1 MCKIKT
7 NTKEEKGEM
16 HMNKNDVIGLIY
28 YYEHTAE
35 QDPGIQAQT
44 LEVLNAYLEKI
55 EEEEAAA
62 AKKRKSPNKSG
73 IVQVDAETGKVLAI
87 YATQKE
93 ALIAIGKE
101 GKSGIGDALNRAK
114 THKAYGYKW
123 FYKDAYEAEF
133 GPVKL

>member
-1 MCKIKT
+1 M
-7 NTKEEKGEM
+7 N
-16 HMNKNDVIGLIY
+16 MNKNDVIGLIY

-35 QDPGIQAQT
+35 QDPGIQEQT
-44 LEVLNAYLEKI
+44 LDVLNAYLEKI

-62 AKKRKSPNKSG
+62 AKKRRSPNKSG
-73 IVQVDAETGKVLAI
+73 IVQVDAETDKPIAV

-123 FYKDAYEAEF
+123 YYKNHYEAEF
-133 GPVKL
+133 GPVKF